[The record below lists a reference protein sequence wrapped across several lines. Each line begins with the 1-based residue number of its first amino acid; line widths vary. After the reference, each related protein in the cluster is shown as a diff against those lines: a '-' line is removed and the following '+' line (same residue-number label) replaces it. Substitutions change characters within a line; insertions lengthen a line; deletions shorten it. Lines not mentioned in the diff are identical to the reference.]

1 MSNNNVKKTI
11 QINPELF
18 RVSGSK
24 TRKNRASAKEIPKPI
39 IPPSTLRNKLLNRIK
54 EHKNNEIQEKTM
66 KVNTEVLDKTTEV
79 NTDNDNE
86 FDTAINYLT
95 DLARKQRKN
104 AEKQKYDKKKKEDL
118 HNRTIKN
125 YGETPSMLDIQLDL
139 PPELQEPTQ
148 LPSSNFTPI
157 KGSQPELHL
166 NYKVDEEVPY
176 GCLKTGVKPSFK
188 QWNQLTRK
196 NYDDIDEIIRR
207 NTDANKHIPSTTI
220 AAATASATTSTSLE
234 SSIKKTSKPTVEPST
249 DLKTEKLKM
258 LKKKLS
264 DLENGVL
271 NNNTEEVVEEVVE
284 TVIPKV
290 IINNHNKNSNLEES
304 NIKLNDLPKKIS
316 KKLTKRKFTLGKS
329 KIHRKV
335 GVLIKDNKTRKQII
349 EAQKEL
355 KRTSMPDIK
364 KYLKNHGLIKIGTS
378 APNDVLR
385 KMYESSILAGEI
397 TNTNKETL
405 IHNFVND
412 NS

>member
-54 EHKNNEIQEKTM
+54 EHKNNQIQEKTTPSL
-66 KVNTEVLDKTTEV
+66 KVNTEVLSKNTEEPKM
-79 NTDNDNE
+79 NEDE

-95 DLARKQRKN
+95 DLARKQKKN
-104 AEKQKYDKKKKEDL
+104 AEKQNYDKKKKEEI

-125 YGETPSMLDIQLDL
+125 YDETPSMIDIQLDL

-148 LPSSNFTPI
+148 IPSSNFTPV

-166 NYKVDEEVPY
+166 NYKIDEEVPY

-188 QWNQLTRK
+188 KWSQLTRK

-220 AAATASATTSTSLE
+220 AAATINE
-234 SSIKKTSKPTVEPST
+234 PKVSKPTIEPSV
-249 DLKTEKLKM
+249 DIKTEKLKL

-264 DLENGVL
+264 DLEKGVL
-271 NNNTEEVVEEVVE
+271 NDEPVVEEI
-284 TVIPKV
+284 VIPKV
-290 IINNHNKNSNLEES
+290 IINSNNSNNADIDTS
-304 NIKLNDLPKKIS
+304 IKINDLSKKIS

-335 GVLIKDNKTRKQII
+335 GVLIKDNKTRKKII

-364 KYLKNHGLIKIGTS
+364 KYLKHHGLIKVGTT

-385 KMYESSILAGEI
+385 KMYESSILAGDI

-412 NS
+412 TS